1 MSNRLKAFK
10 GSKTFNLNFKT
21 MYSKNLKCDG
31 PENEQPVEGFK
42 TFKLNFKSFF
52 KNLKCGLP

>member
-42 TFKLNFKSFF
+42 TFKLNFKSF
-52 KNLKCGLP
+52 LKI